1 MCNTHN
7 ENMRK
12 LTFILLVFFSVTSY
26 CQKEMEISETNI
38 SKHFYSNLDSLNAKY
53 DLQDLRKTEGVNI
66 RIWRENEIIT
76 LGKNSE
82 YLFHISDGENNI
94 IERRKLAQITD
105 LDSLYRLY
113 NSRKEVNNKLHIDA
127 FPIKIE
133 LSDSKNY
140 DLVTFQRD
148 DQMEELIHNI
158 GKKYAINALRKEI
171 IYNLPPGNYRRSMLG
186 LKIDH
191 LPKEEKSDFY
201 LKIEPEIKAKLN
213 VTDKTLP
220 TELPL
225 ILINNKPHFF
235 EDLNK
240 LTLSNV
246 EDYEIINDKMV
257 VLYGTRAR
265 FGIIKV
271 NTN

>member
-1 MCNTHN
+1 MLNTHT

-12 LTFILLVFFSVTSY
+12 ITVIFLICFSINSY
-26 CQKEMEISETNI
+26 CQKEIEITENKI
-38 SKHFYSNLDSLNAKY
+38 SLYFYNNLDSLNAKY
-53 DLQDLRKTEGVNI
+53 DLQDLRKTEGIKI

-76 LGKNSE
+76 LGENSE
-82 YLFHISDGENNI
+82 YLFHISDGQNNI
-94 IERRKLAQITD
+94 IEKRNLAQITD

-113 NSRKEVNNKLHIDA
+113 NSRKEVYNKLHIDA
-127 FPIKIE
+127 YPIKIE

-148 DQMEELIHNI
+148 EQLEELIQTI
-158 GKKYAINALRKEI
+158 AKKYTINSLRKEI
-171 IYNLPPGNYRRSMLG
+171 IYNLPSGNYSRSMIG

-191 LPKEEKSDFY
+191 LPKEDKSDFY
-201 LKIEPEIKAKLN
+201 LKLEPEIKTKLN
-213 VTDKTLP
+213 ITEKTLP
-220 TELPL
+220 TEMPL
-225 ILINNKPHFF
+225 ILINNRPHFF
-235 EDLNK
+235 EDLNE

-246 EDYEIINDKMV
+246 KDYEIVNDKLV
-257 VLYGTRAR
+257 VLYGTRGR